1 MSAKHKRIQFAQPP
15 EVFVIIYHERDYEY
29 VGMDVFDSFNAALD
43 QFDERRRA
51 TQDDHPNDPNWIE
64 NQVRDAEKQELYFC
78 DKAGYEVFLRRETV
92 QSKARHELKCH
103 YCGRW
108 HKRDRMG
115 KDIFVCSNPKCNRP
129 FCADCFSSMCGGT
142 AEEETV
148 SGSVL
153 CPQCLLESSV
163 RSFIRE
169 MLPDYFNRMPESF
182 YQDVLMDVQET
193 SGYNCEGG
201 FNAEDIRLAFAR
213 VVAKRFGVEV

>member
-1 MSAKHKRIQFAQPP
+1 MSSNLKKNLSSPLP
-15 EVFVIIYHERDYEY
+15 KVFVMIYHDRDYEC
-29 VGMDVFDSFNAALD
+29 VGMDVFDSFNAALE

-64 NQVRDAEKQELYFC
+64 NQVRDAEKQELYFR
-78 DKAGYEVFLRRETV
+78 DKAGYEVFLRCETV

-115 KDIFVCSNPKCNRP
+115 KDIFVCSNPKYNRP
-129 FCADCFSSMCGGT
+129 FCADCFSSMCGGS
-142 AEEETV
+142 AEEEAV
-148 SGSVL
+148 IGPVF

-169 MLPDYFNRMPESF
+169 MLPDYFKRMPESF
-182 YQDVLMDVQET
+182 YQGVLMDVQEA

-201 FNAEDIRLAFAR
+201 FNDDDIRLAFAR
-213 VVAKRFGVEV
+213 VVAKKFGVEV